1 MAAVFR
7 GAETLP
13 PRPPLWLTIF
23 RWIGALLTR
32 FFHLLGGHP
41 VASAVVRVAIFLALA
56 VVLLRVFLP
65 GLVVRR
71 TARTVAGHRAPH
83 DDWWELAT
91 RLAGERRFVD
101 AAHALYVALLSSAA
115 ARGLLA
121 IDESK
126 TTGDY
131 LRELRRAQNGP
142 PSRRLSAAELA
153 GWRDFVRE
161 YETVVYR
168 LGDCDETCYGTL
180 RGLATTAL
188 AGASRS

>member
-7 GAETLP
+7 GAETFP

-23 RWIGALLTR
+23 RWIGALLGR
-32 FFHLLGGHP
+32 FFHLFAGHP
-41 VASAVVRVAIFLALA
+41 VASAVVRIAIVLALA
-56 VVLLRVFLP
+56 AVLLRILLP

-71 TARTVAGHRAPH
+71 APRTGSAHRAPH

-91 RLAGERRFVD
+91 RLAGEHRFVD
-101 AAHALYVALLSSAA
+101 AAHALYVALLASAA
-115 ARGLLA
+115 ARGLVAL
-121 IDESK
+121 DESK

-131 LRELRRAQNGP
+131 LRELRRAQTGP
-142 PSRRLSAAELA
+142 PSRRVSTAELA

-168 LGDCDETCYGTL
+168 LGDCDEACYGAL
-180 RGLATTAL
+180 RGLATAAL
-188 AGASRS
+188 AGERRS